1 MAVPSLCNMKRIPL
15 TGIASMDLSSQNF
28 RTALSLLLSLHLVAS
43 FVLVIDI
50 HINFDPSIRKSYKQ
64 PERGS
69 IQAST
74 FPGRPDIDNRI
85 LPASQTNSHV
95 SHSKPSNL
103 EETQASYLTH

>member
-28 RTALSLLLSLHLVAS
+28 RTAPFLLLSFHLVAS

-64 PERGS
+64 P
-69 IQAST
+69 T
-74 FPGRPDIDNRI
+74 FSGHPDIDNRI

-95 SHSKPSNL
+95 SHSKPINL